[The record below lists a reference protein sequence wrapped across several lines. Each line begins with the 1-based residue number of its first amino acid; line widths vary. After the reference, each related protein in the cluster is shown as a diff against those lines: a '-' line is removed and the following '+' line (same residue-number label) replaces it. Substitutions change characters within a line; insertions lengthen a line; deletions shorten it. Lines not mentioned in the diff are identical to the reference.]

1 MKFGILKSKI
11 EDTLM
16 ESYKSKTFKKEFK
29 NFKQHVLENKNISK
43 LFYLYDG
50 LKSKKG
56 LSKDMANSYINEC
69 ITIYENTVNK
79 INDKSLVGLN
89 KWVSNTKSENIY
101 EDVDN
106 LFTNDVLNITG
117 KIESRKNISEN
128 LQEEIV
134 LESNYSGNVP
144 FESMVKIVNK
154 TAKNYIESLNESD
167 KKELMTIL
175 TEDKKVLKEK
185 FNTLKVKSIESL
197 NKIISDETNDDVKSR
212 VQETITK
219 LTSESFTELGY
230 YKLTKLN
237 ENL

>member
-1 MKFGILKSKI
+1 
-11 EDTLM
+11 
-16 ESYKSKTFKKEFK
+16 
-29 NFKQHVLENKNISK
+29 
-43 LFYLYDG
+43 
-50 LKSKKG
+50 
-56 LSKDMANSYINEC
+56 MANSYINEC

-128 LQEEIV
+128 LQKEIV

-167 KKELMTIL
+167 KRELMVIL

-185 FNTLKVKSIESL
+185 FDTLKVKSIESL
-197 NKIISDETNDDVKSR
+197 NKIISDETDDNVKSR
-212 VQETITK
+212 IQETITK